1 MYGIV
6 NIKSD
11 RTFEGSSYKD
21 VNKLL
26 DIEKNNEHV
35 KWSNLILNEKVK
47 KMESFINDKE
57 DYSDIQKTQ
66 LKKYV
71 KLCFSRKKLLKDK
84 DVDYSVKDGKI
95 LSIKNLNYNDSK
107 KKFTLSNKSLKTTVK
122 NK

>member
-11 RTFEGSSYKD
+11 RTFDGSSYND

-26 DIEKNNEHV
+26 DMEKNNENV
-35 KWSNLILNEKVK
+35 KWSNLILNEKMK
-47 KMESFINDKE
+47 KMDTFINDKE

-71 KLCFSRKKLLKDK
+71 KLCFLRKKLLKDK
-84 DVDYSVKDGKI
+84 DVEYSVKEGKI
-95 LSIKNLNYNDSK
+95 ISIKNLIYNDSK
-107 KKFTLSNKSLKTTVK
+107 KTFTLSNNSLKTVK

>member
-11 RTFEGSSYKD
+11 RTFDGSSYND

-26 DIEKNNEHV
+26 DVEKNNENV
-35 KWSNLILNEKVK
+35 KWSNLILNVKMK

-84 DVDYSVKDGKI
+84 DVDYNVKEGKI
-95 LSIKNLNYNDSK
+95 LSIKNLIYNDSK